1 MSTTIL
7 WHTSSGAA
15 GRVDDSS
22 RNVGGLVEAG
32 AGEGRQVINWVL
44 TIGIGWLILMVIAT
58 LTMCATVALKSGAHE
73 LSLVMV
79 SEIPTIIG
87 LASPGLILVLTAV
100 LRGAVAGR
108 RVRSRGIDDER

>member
-32 AGEGRQVINWVL
+32 AGEGRQVTSWIRFSGVAWTTVFASLL
-44 TIGIGWLILMVIAT
+44 TARGGVDMISHASRIDILIYVAWIAALMLGIG
-58 LTMCATVALKSGAHE
+58 
-73 LSLVMV
+73 
-79 SEIPTIIG
+79 
-87 LASPGLILVLTAV
+87 LVLLAPWIDRQAER
-100 LRGAVAGR
+100 RGR
-108 RVRSRGIDDER
+108 